1 MILCYFP
8 TKSIQLETISTTFSQ
23 FNQSFTKWAYTRKM
37 SNKFF
42 QKLIYNMINVVFKS
56 YLHVFLLAQNFF
68 KLLSYG
74 TKVYDILK
82 QYGIVQ

>member
-1 MILCYFP
+1 MGLCYFP

-42 QKLIYNMINVVFKS
+42 SKT
-56 YLHVFLLAQNFF
+56 YLQYDKCCIQEYVFLLAQNFF
-68 KLLSYG
+68 KWLSYG
-74 TKVYDILK
+74 TKVCDILK

>member
-1 MILCYFP
+1 MSLCYFP

-42 QKLIYNMINVVFKS
+42 SKTYLQYDKCCIQELSTCFPASSKLFQVV
-56 YLHVFLLAQNFF
+56 
-68 KLLSYG
+68 
-74 TKVYDILK
+74 
-82 QYGIVQ
+82 IVWYESV